1 LLDRLWASVL
11 SARADGAPDPRVVRA
26 LHRTVRKVTMDIPR
40 LAYNTAIA
48 SLMSYMNTLRE
59 GERIPHRAEVEPLVV
74 LVAPFAPHIA
84 EELWERLG
92 HAESIF
98 ETAWPTFDPEL
109 AADEAVTL
117 AVQVNGKLR
126 GTVSVPPDAAEND
139 ALAAAL
145 ADSAVARHVAGAT
158 PRRVIYVPGR
168 LLNLVV

>member
-1 LLDRLWASVL
+1 
-11 SARADGAPDPRVVRA
+11 VRA
-26 LHRTVRKVTMDIPR
+26 LHRTIRKVTADIPR

-48 SLMSYMNTLRE
+48 ALMSYMNRLRE
-59 GERIPHRAEVEPLVV
+59 GERIPHRAEVESLVV

-92 HAESIF
+92 HPESVF
-98 ETAWPTFDPEL
+98 ETAWPTFDPDL
-109 AADEAVTL
+109 AADEMMTL

-145 ADSAVARHVAGAT
+145 ADPAIARHVGGAT